1 MNWGGSKSGSGLK
14 RVEAGT
20 TGDEGDKL
28 RRRNVIPNLKA
39 LGRLNPARVS
49 RLIPGFGISLGI
61 TVFFLTVMVVLPLS
75 ALTLRAAGL
84 GARGFLDRV
93 MSPAA
98 MASYRLTIFSSL
110 IAAALNAVFGFIAAW
125 ALVRCPFPGRRLID
139 ALIDLPFA
147 VPGSVGGIAIAAM
160 VSKNGILGRFL
171 VPMGIEIAYTPAAVP
186 FALMFAGLPFVV
198 RSVQPVL
205 ESLDPSAEEAA
216 GMLGAA
222 PLQTFF
228 RVIFPAALP
237 ALGSGALMAFIRGLG
252 EFGTVIFVSGNIPF
266 RSEVTT
272 QVIYSRID
280 QYDREGAAAIA
291 VVVLL
296 FTLLVSILAGSMGPL
311 RLRLMRRSASIPIQG
326 C

>member
-1 MNWGGSKSGSGLK
+1 MRAN
-14 RVEAGT
+14 
-20 TGDEGDKL
+20 
-28 RRRNVIPNLKA
+28 RRRLSTTVLR
-39 LGRLNPARVS
+39 GRSVAAAR
-49 RLIPGFGISLGI
+49 RLIPGFGITLGI
-61 TVFFLTVMVVLPLS
+61 TVFFLTLMVVLPLS

-84 GARGFLDRV
+84 GMGGFIEKIT
-93 MSPAA
+93 SPAA
-98 MASYRLTIFSSL
+98 AASYRLTILSSL
-110 IAAALNAVFGFIAAW
+110 AAAALNAVFGFIAAW
-125 ALVRCPFPGRRLID
+125 TLVRRRFPGRRLIN
-139 ALIDLPFA
+139 AIIDLPFA

-160 VSKNGILGRFL
+160 FSKNGILGRFL
-171 VPMGIEIAYTPAAVP
+171 VPMGIEIAYTAAAAP

-205 ESLDPSAEEAA
+205 ENLDPSAEEAA

-222 PLQTFF
+222 PIQTFR
-228 RVIFPAALP
+228 RVILPAALP

-291 VVVLL
+291 AAVLL
-296 FTLLVSILAGSMGPL
+296 FTLAVSILAGGIGPL
-311 RLRLMRRSASIPIQG
+311 RIYLLRRSASQG
-326 C
+326 ACGEPLIANR

>member
-1 MNWGGSKSGSGLK
+1 M
-14 RVEAGT
+14 
-20 TGDEGDKL
+20 
-28 RRRNVIPNLKA
+28 IPNLKA
-39 LGRLNPARVS
+39 LGRLNPVRGS

-84 GARGFLDRV
+84 GARGFLERV

-98 MASYRLTIFSSL
+98 MASYRLTIVSSL
-110 IAAALNAVFGFIAAW
+110 IAAALNAVFGFITAW
-125 ALVRCPFPGRRLID
+125 TLVRCPFPGRRLID

-171 VPMGIEIAYTPAAVP
+171 VPMGIEIAYTAAAVP

-205 ESLDPSAEEAA
+205 ENLDPSAEEAA

-222 PLQTFF
+222 PSQTFF
-228 RVIFPAALP
+228 RVILPAALP
-237 ALGSGALMAFIRGLG
+237 ALGSGAFMAFIRGLG

-291 VVVLL
+291 AAVLL
-296 FTLLVSILAGSMGPL
+296 FTLLVSIPAGLIGPL
-311 RLRLMRRSASIPIQG
+311 RLRLLRRSASIPIQG